1 MRIIITDTREGE
13 VLIEF
18 EKTFDEEPKASFG
31 EVYSRLMCA
40 LEGAINTLLTET
52 PVKDRKAF
60 REHMYDIIDDGF
72 GRLLE
77 KTFPEIDVNEFNLSA
92 AAIVYAQDQII
103 QKAEKEGKSYKEM
116 LEEYEHLAGKYV
128 AEKRLH

>member
-1 MRIIITDTREGE
+1 MRIIISDSQDGE

-18 EKTFDEEPKASFG
+18 EKTFNEEPKASFG

-40 LEGAINTLLTET
+40 LEGAIRTLLTET
-52 PVKDRKAF
+52 PVNDREAF
-60 REHMYDIIDDGF
+60 RSHMYDIIDDGF
-72 GRLLE
+72 GKLLE
-77 KTFPEIDVNEFNLSA
+77 KVFPEIDVNEFNLSA

-116 LEEYEHLAGKYV
+116 LEEYEHIADRYV
-128 AEKRLH
+128 AEKRLN

>member
-1 MRIIITDTREGE
+1 MRIIITDTDNGE

-18 EKTFDEEPKASFG
+18 EKTFNEEPGASFG
-31 EVYSRLMCA
+31 EVYTRLMCA
-40 LEGAINTLLTET
+40 LEGSIKTVIRET

-60 REHMYDIIDDGF
+60 TDHLYDIVDDGF

-77 KTFPEIDVNEFNLSA
+77 KVFPDVNVNEFNLSA

-103 QKAEKEGKSYKEM
+103 EKAEKEGKTYQEM
-116 LEEYEHLAGKYV
+116 LDEYEKIADRYIT
-128 AEKRLH
+128 EKRLH

>member
-1 MRIIITDTREGE
+1 MRIIITDTNDGE

-18 EKTFDEEPKASFG
+18 EKNLNEEPGASFG

-40 LEGAINTLLTET
+40 LEGAIKTMLEEA
-52 PVKDRKAF
+52 PVKDKKAF
-60 REHMYDIIDDGF
+60 QEHIYDIIDDGF

-77 KTFPEIDVNEFNLSA
+77 KVFPDIDVNEFNLSA

-103 QKAEKEGKSYKEM
+103 EKAEKEGKSYQEM
-116 LEEYEHLAGKYV
+116 LDEYEKIADRYV